1 MYLHSIALD
10 FFYVKAPTPTPKKP
24 SKIVS
29 HLPVDLWKQTYNF
42 LDDLNLAR
50 LALTNRAFK
59 KCVPV
64 EAGMIKM
71 VAKIELLR
79 MHIIEAETVWQQTP
93 ESFIYSPSFSSLSY
107 ILNVMSENNSVASCM
122 LELEKKKA
130 RDKYAA
136 AASKLGLLRYRTK
149 NLRQTSYNLQKVMDL
164 FGGRAGYYAL
174 PVMDLSIFPSEPGY
188 PSWISS
194 VTPTSMTAPI
204 MRGQCCCKRHFVLIR
219 LQDTK
224 TSEYQIFK
232 IYQSDRMQSMLYYSY
247 SNGNQIGSLSYPHT
261 NGRFNATNPIY
272 DKVRQAI
279 KKGKTE
285 IEVIG

>member
-1 MYLHSIALD
+1 MYLYSIALD
-10 FFYVKAPTPTPKKP
+10 FFYVEAPTPTPKKP

-29 HLPVDLWKQTYNF
+29 HLPVDLWEHTYNF

-79 MHIIEAETVWQQTP
+79 MHIIEAETVRQQTP
-93 ESFIYSPSFSSLSY
+93 ESFTCSPSFSSLSY
-107 ILNVMSENNSVASCM
+107 IFNVMSRDNSVAAYM
-122 LELEKKKA
+122 LKLEKEKA
-130 RDKYAA
+130 TDKYAA
-136 AASKLGLLRYRTK
+136 AASQLDLLRYRTK
-149 NLRQTSYNLQKVMDL
+149 DLRQTSYNLQKVMDL

-174 PVMDLSIFPSEPGY
+174 PVMDLSIFPSQPGY
-188 PSWISS
+188 PNWINS

-204 MRGQCCCKRHFVLIR
+204 MRGQCCYKRHFVLIR

-224 TSEYQIFK
+224 TAEYQIFK
-232 IYQSDRMQSMLYYSY
+232 IYQSDRIQRMLNYSY
-247 SNGNQIGSLSYPHT
+247 SNGHQIGSLSYPHT
-261 NGRFNATNPIY
+261 HGVFNATNPIY

-279 KKGKTE
+279 ARGKTE